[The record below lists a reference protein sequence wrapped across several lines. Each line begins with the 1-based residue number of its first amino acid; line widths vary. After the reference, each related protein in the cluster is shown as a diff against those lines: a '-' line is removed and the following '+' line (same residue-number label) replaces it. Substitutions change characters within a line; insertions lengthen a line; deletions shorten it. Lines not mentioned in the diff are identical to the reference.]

1 MISKTLDHHHEISLH
16 RSNRRFSDGPEVDD
30 RSAGRFIDPR
40 AISAHPD
47 TAILINNRHGTP
59 GPKRIGSIFYSRQP
73 MKHLLSRVARTNGKR
88 EVVERGMYEYV

>member
-59 GPKRIGSIFYSRQP
+59 AQSESAPFFIPASR
-73 MKHLLSRVARTNGKR
+73 
-88 EVVERGMYEYV
+88 